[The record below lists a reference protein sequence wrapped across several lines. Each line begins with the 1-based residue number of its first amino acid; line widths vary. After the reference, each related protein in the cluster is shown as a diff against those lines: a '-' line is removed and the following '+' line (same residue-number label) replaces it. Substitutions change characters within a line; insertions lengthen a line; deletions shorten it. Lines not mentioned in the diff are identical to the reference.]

1 MKKVLAASIN
11 KLLLFDTAEEFEKYI
26 NRLKERK
33 RDYAILARQE
43 LDGKLRVLIKEQY
56 NANVLL

>member
-26 NRLKERK
+26 ERLKGRR

-56 NANVLL
+56 NANALL

>member
-11 KLLLFDTAEEFEKYI
+11 KMLLFDTDEEFEKYI
-26 NRLKERK
+26 FRLKERR

-56 NANVLL
+56 NANALL